1 MTARPIIIDTD
12 PGQDDA
18 VAILLALAS
27 PQELDVIGITAVAGN
42 VPLALTEKNARRVCE
57 LAGRP
62 DIRVYAG
69 AERPLILPLQTA
81 EAVHGAT
88 GLDGP
93 DLPEP
98 KMQTAPG
105 HASDFLVD
113 TLRAR
118 PSGTVTLCL
127 LGPHTNLALAMVKA
141 PDIVPRIREIVM
153 MGGAVFEGGNSTP
166 SAEFNLLVDPH
177 AADVVFRSGVPI
189 TVMPLDVSHKAL
201 TTRIRI
207 GRIRALGTPVATA
220 VVKMLEFFERYDE
233 QKYGTDGAP
242 LHDPCVISFLLQP
255 GLFKGR
261 KVNVAIETASPLTL
275 GMTVTDWW
283 KVTDRAP
290 NATVMTEI
298 DADAYYEL
306 LTGRLARF

>member
-1 MTARPIIIDTD
+1 GVTAI
-12 PGQDDA
+12 
-18 VAILLALAS
+18 
-27 PQELDVIGITAVAGN
+27 AGN
-42 VPLALTEKNARRVCE
+42 VPLALTEKNARRICE

-62 DIRVYAG
+62 DIKVYAG

-118 PSGTVTLCL
+118 PAGSVTLCL

-166 SAEFNLLVDPH
+166 SAEFNILVDPH

-201 TTRIRI
+201 TTRARVD
-207 GRIRALGTPVATA
+207 RIRALGTPVATA
-220 VVKMLEFFERYDE
+220 VAKMLEFFERYDE

-261 KVNVAIETASPLTL
+261 KVNVAIEIASPLTL

-290 NATVMTEI
+290 NATVMTDI

-306 LTGRLARF
+306 LTGRLARL

>member
-27 PQELDVIGITAVAGN
+27 PKELEVLGITAVAGN

-57 LAGRP
+57 LARRP
-62 DIRVYAG
+62 DIKVYAG

-81 EAVHGAT
+81 EAVHGST
-88 GLDGP
+88 GLNGP

-98 KMQTAPG
+98 KMRTAPG
-105 HASDFLVD
+105 HASDFLVE
-113 TLRAR
+113 TLRTR
-118 PSGTVTLCL
+118 PAGTVTLCL

-141 PDIVPRIREIVM
+141 PDIVPRIREIVL

-166 SAEFNLLVDPH
+166 SAEFNILVDPH
-177 AADVVFRSGVPI
+177 AADVVFKSGVPI

-201 TTRIRI
+201 TTKARID
-207 GRIRALGTPVATA
+207 RIRALGTRVSDAVA
-220 VVKMLEFFERYDE
+220 KMLEFFERYDE

-255 GLFKGR
+255 GLFQGR
-261 KVNVAIETASPLTL
+261 TVNVAIETASPLTL

-290 NATVMTEI
+290 NAMVMTQV
-298 DADAYYEL
+298 DAEAYYAL
-306 LTGRLARF
+306 LTERLARL

>member
-27 PQELDVIGITAVAGN
+27 PQELEVIGITAVAGN

-62 DIRVYAG
+62 DIKVYAG

-98 KMQTAPG
+98 KMPAAPG

-118 PSGTVTLCL
+118 PAGTVTLCL

-141 PDIVPRIREIVM
+141 PDIAPRIREIVM

-166 SAEFNLLVDPH
+166 SAEFNMLVDPH

-201 TTRIRI
+201 TTRTRI
-207 GRIRALGTPVATA
+207 DRIRALGTPVATA

-283 KVTDRAP
+283 KVTGRAP

-298 DADAYYEL
+298 DADAYYKL
-306 LTGRLARF
+306 LTGRLARL

>member
-1 MTARPIIIDTD
+1 MTARPIVIDTD

-27 PQELDVIGITAVAGN
+27 PQELEVIGITAIAGN
-42 VPLALTEKNARRVCE
+42 VPLALTEKNARRICE

-62 DIRVYAG
+62 DIKVYAG

-118 PSGTVTLCL
+118 PAGTVTLCL

-166 SAEFNLLVDPH
+166 SAEFNILVDPH

-201 TTRIRI
+201 TTRARVD
-207 GRIRALGTPVATA
+207 RIRALGTPVATA
-220 VVKMLEFFERYDE
+220 VAKMLEFFERYDE

-290 NATVMTEI
+290 NATVMTDI

-306 LTGRLARF
+306 LTGRLARL

>member
-27 PQELDVIGITAVAGN
+27 PQELEVIGITAVAGN

-62 DIRVYAG
+62 DIKVYAG

-81 EAVHGAT
+81 EAVHGST
-88 GLDGP
+88 GLNGP

-98 KMQTAPG
+98 KMKTSPG
-105 HASDFLVD
+105 HAADFLVD

-201 TTRIRI
+201 TTRTRI
-207 GRIRALGTPVATA
+207 DRIRALGTPVATA

-298 DADAYYEL
+298 DADAYYKL
-306 LTGRLARF
+306 LTERLARL

>member
-62 DIRVYAG
+62 DIKVYAG

-81 EAVHGAT
+81 EAVHGSS
-88 GLDGP
+88 GLNGP

-98 KMQTAPG
+98 KMRTAPG
-105 HASDFLVD
+105 HAADFLVE

-118 PSGTVTLCL
+118 PAGTVTLCL

-141 PDIVPRIREIVM
+141 PDIVPRIREIVL

-166 SAEFNLLVDPH
+166 TAEFNILVDPH
-177 AADVVFRSGVPI
+177 AADVVFRCGVPI
-189 TVMPLDVSHKAL
+189 TVMPLDVSHRAL
-201 TTRIRI
+201 TTRARIDRI
-207 GRIRALGTPVATA
+207 GALGTPVASA

-242 LHDPCVISFLLQP
+242 LHDPCVISFLLRP

-261 KVNVAIETASPLTL
+261 RVNVAIETASPLTL

-283 KVTDRAP
+283 KVTDRVP

-298 DADAYYEL
+298 DADAYYTL
-306 LTGRLARF
+306 LTERLARL

>member
-1 MTARPIIIDTD
+1 MPPRSIIIDTD

-27 PQELDVIGITAVAGN
+27 REELDVIGITAVAGN
-42 VPLALTEKNARRVCE
+42 VPLALTEKNARRICE

-62 DIRVYAG
+62 EIKVFAG
-69 AERPLILPLQTA
+69 AERPLVCPLQTA

-98 KMQTAPG
+98 KMKTAPG
-105 HASDFLVD
+105 HASDFLVE
-113 TLRAR
+113 TLRTQ
-118 PSGTVTLCL
+118 PVGTVTLCL
-127 LGPHTNLALAMVKA
+127 LGPHTNLALALIKA
-141 PDIVPRIREIVM
+141 PDIAPRIREIVL

-166 SAEFNLLVDPH
+166 SAEFNILVDPH

-201 TTRIRI
+201 TTRARVD
-207 GRIRALGTPVATA
+207 RIRALGSRVAGA
-220 VVKMLEFFERYDE
+220 VAKMLEFFERYDE

-242 LHDPCVISFLLQP
+242 LHDPCVIAYLLQP
-255 GLFKGR
+255 GLFRGR
-261 KVNVAIETASPLTL
+261 RVNVAIETASPLTI

-283 KVTDRAP
+283 SVTGRPA
-290 NATVMTEI
+290 NATVMTQI
-298 DADAYYEL
+298 DADAYYAL
-306 LTGRLARF
+306 LTERLARL

>member
-27 PQELDVIGITAVAGN
+27 PQELEVIGITAVAGN

-62 DIRVYAG
+62 DIKVYAG

-105 HASDFLVD
+105 HASDFFVD

-118 PSGTVTLCL
+118 PPGTVTLCL

-201 TTRIRI
+201 TTRARI
-207 GRIRALGTPVATA
+207 DRIRALGTPVATA
-220 VVKMLEFFERYDE
+220 VVQMLEFFERYDE

-242 LHDPCVISFLLQP
+242 LHDPCVIAFLLQP
-255 GLFKGR
+255 DLCKGR

-283 KVTDRAP
+283 KVTGRAP

-298 DADAYYEL
+298 DADAYYKL
-306 LTGRLARF
+306 LTERLARL

>member
-27 PQELDVIGITAVAGN
+27 PQELEVIGITAVAGN

-62 DIRVYAG
+62 DIKVYAG

-88 GLDGP
+88 GLNGP

-98 KMQTAPG
+98 KMKTAPG

-118 PSGTVTLCL
+118 PAGTVTLCL
-127 LGPHTNLALAMVKA
+127 LGPHTNLALAMIKA
-141 PDIVPRIREIVM
+141 PDIVPRIREIVL

-201 TTRIRI
+201 TTRARI
-207 GRIRALGTPVATA
+207 DRIRALGTPVATA

-255 GLFKGR
+255 DLFKGR

-283 KVTDRAP
+283 KVTDREP
-290 NATVMTEI
+290 NATVMTQI
-298 DADAYYEL
+298 DADAYYKL
-306 LTGRLARF
+306 LTERLARL

>member
-62 DIRVYAG
+62 DIKVYAG

-81 EAVHGAT
+81 EAVHGST
-88 GLDGP
+88 GLNGP

-98 KMQTAPG
+98 KMTTSPG
-105 HASDFLVD
+105 HAADFLVD

-118 PSGTVTLCL
+118 PAGSVTLCL

-141 PDIVPRIREIVM
+141 PDIVPRIREIVL

-201 TTRIRI
+201 TTRVRI
-207 GRIRALGTPVATA
+207 DRIRALGTPVATA

-283 KVTDRAP
+283 KVTARPP
-290 NATVMTEI
+290 NAMVMTEI
-298 DADAYYEL
+298 DADAYYKL
-306 LTGRLARF
+306 LTERLARL

>member
-27 PQELDVIGITAVAGN
+27 PQELEIIGITAVAGN
-42 VPLALTEKNARRVCE
+42 VPLALTEKNARRICE
-57 LAGRP
+57 LAGRT
-62 DIRVYAG
+62 DIKVFAG

-81 EAVHGAT
+81 EAVHGST
-88 GLDGP
+88 GLNGP

-98 KMQTAPG
+98 KMKTSPG
-105 HASDFLVD
+105 HAADFLVE

-118 PSGTVTLCL
+118 PAGTVTLCL

-141 PDIVPRIREIVM
+141 PDIVPRIREIVL

-166 SAEFNLLVDPH
+166 SAEFNILVDPH
-177 AADVVFRSGVPI
+177 AADVVFKSGVPI

-201 TTRIRI
+201 TTKARID
-207 GRIRALGTPVATA
+207 RIRALGTRVSDAVA
-220 VVKMLEFFERYDE
+220 KMLEFFERYDE

-255 GLFKGR
+255 GLFQGR

-283 KVTDRAP
+283 KVTDRAA
-290 NATVMTEI
+290 NAMVMTQV
-298 DADAYYEL
+298 DADAYYKL
-306 LTGRLARF
+306 LTERLARF